1 MYYKYTGSIG
11 SYSIRKPK
19 EISIADIVLYNYSDQ
34 SIAPT
39 RLEAYGGLAEY
50 INRLGGTDDEERYLT
65 KDFYYDANL
74 TLAYIVIPSFGDSPL
89 PAKVIAGV
97 DMGQLHDDTFCI
109 FGPRENINTSRP
121 EPMRNDE
128 YGAWRN
134 YKYEHFR

>member
-1 MYYKYTGSIG
+1 MYYKYTGNIG

-19 EISIADIVLYNYSDQ
+19 DVSIADIVLYNCSDQ

-74 TLAYIVIPSFGDSPL
+74 TLAYIVIPSFGDSPV
-89 PAKVIAGV
+89 PAKVIAG
-97 DMGQLHDDTFCI
+97 QLHDAFCI
-109 FGPRENINTSRP
+109 FGSSEHINTSQP
-121 EPMRNDE
+121 EPMRNNE
-128 YGAWRN
+128 YGAWLN
-134 YKYEHFR
+134 YKYEHFRRS